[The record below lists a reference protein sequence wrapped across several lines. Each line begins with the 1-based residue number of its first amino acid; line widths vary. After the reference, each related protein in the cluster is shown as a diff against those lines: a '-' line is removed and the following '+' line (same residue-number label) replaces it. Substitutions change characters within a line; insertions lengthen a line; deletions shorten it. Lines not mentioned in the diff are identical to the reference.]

1 MDEALNWIREASTTE
16 CAQMLGIKADIPGN
30 FAVFLPYVGSR
41 SSGFLAKLLILLV
54 SPTGFEPVLPP

>member
-1 MDEALNWIREASTTE
+1 
-16 CAQMLGIKADIPGN
+16 MLGIKAGFPGN